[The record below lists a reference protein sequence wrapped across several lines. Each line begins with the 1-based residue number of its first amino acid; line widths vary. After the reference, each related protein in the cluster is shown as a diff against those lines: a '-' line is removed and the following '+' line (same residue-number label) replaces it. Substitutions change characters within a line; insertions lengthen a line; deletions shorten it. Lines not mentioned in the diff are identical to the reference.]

1 MKLYKLVTL
10 VRQMVQWF
18 KRKKSPCDRQLLNL
32 NAGVHAAAQEKNL
45 ERLVRFRGDAAFNI
59 VEDILSSAYQL
70 EIIGV
75 HRVKTD
81 DPCSLARHLGR
92 VDALYALM
100 RMMSDVKSVEVK
112 KAADRAEQA
121 EKKRARG
128 YSRPVI

>member
-1 MKLYKLVTL
+1 MRLYKLMTHL
-10 VRQMVQWF
+10 SQMVQWF
-18 KRKKSPCDRQLLNL
+18 KRKKSPCDRKLLNL
-32 NAGVHAAAQEKNL
+32 NIGVHSAAQEKNL
-45 ERLVRFRGDAAFNI
+45 ERLVRFRSEAAFNI
-59 VEDILSSAYQL
+59 MEDILSSAYQL
-70 EIIGV
+70 ELIGV

-112 KAADRAEQA
+112 KAADRADKE